1 MKLLLQTAL
10 FFSCWATFAS
20 AQEPLFIVRDRVGTI
35 KEGSIQRMPA
45 TNSLEMQSAEGKSF
59 TLANPVYIARKNSVI
74 PKVPLARTLW
84 LLNDDCIKF
93 ENLLMKD
100 DSFEVESLDFV
111 SGSKTLVPLLDTK
124 MIWLKNPLGILDPV
138 SYRNKILGEIRAKD
152 FVVLN
157 NAERVEGV
165 LESFGAKTVVLDT
178 GTSKPEYKTDSISLV
193 GLSSDDNS
201 KKEQTIEV
209 MSLVLDSGARITLA
223 EFKLSMGIL
232 EGKTMQGVKVRIPL
246 SKIQHAVILG
256 KSVVR
261 IQELKN
267 IKLRQV
273 PFFETPMEAKAV
285 KATKNSDFLISGSS
299 YTNGFSTMGS
309 TSITFPLDGKY
320 QKLCGFFGFDD
331 VEGRQGRADI
341 KILADGKVIAS
352 WVDRTWKDGLGSL
365 NLPLAG
371 TKELSLVIEAS
382 VGSKINWC
390 ECLFFLAD

>member
-10 FFSCWATFAS
+10 FFSCWATFVS

-35 KEGSIQRMPA
+35 KEGSIKRMPA

-74 PKVPLARTLW
+74 PKLPLARTLW

-124 MIWLKNPLGILDPV
+124 MIWLKNPLGILDPI
-138 SYRNKILGEIRAKD
+138 SYRNKILDEIRAKD

-209 MSLVLDSGARITLA
+209 MSLVLDSGTRITLA
-223 EFKLSMGIL
+223 EFNLSMGIL

-382 VGSKINWC
+382 LGSKINWC

>member
-45 TNSLEMQSAEGKSF
+45 TNSLEMLSAEGKSF

-74 PKVPLARTLW
+74 PKLPLARTLW

-124 MIWLKNPLGILDPV
+124 MIWLKNPLGVLDLAV
-138 SYRNKILGEIRAKD
+138 YRSKILGEIRAKD

-165 LESFGAKTVVLDT
+165 LESFGAKTVLLDT

-209 MSLVLDSGARITLA
+209 VSLVLDSGTRITLA
-223 EFKLSMGIL
+223 ELKLSMGIL

-273 PFFETPMEAKAV
+273 PFFETTMEAKTV

-365 NLPLAG
+365 NVTLAG

-382 VGSKINWC
+382 LGSKINWC
-390 ECLFFLAD
+390 ECLFFQAD

>member
-10 FFSCWATFAS
+10 FFSCWATFVS

-74 PKVPLARTLW
+74 PKLPLARTLW

-223 EFKLSMGIL
+223 EFNLSMGIL

-273 PFFETPMEAKAV
+273 PFFETPMEAKTV

-365 NLPLAG
+365 NLTLAG

-382 VGSKINWC
+382 LGSKINWC

>member
-209 MSLVLDSGARITLA
+209 VSLVLDSGARITLA

-341 KILADGKVIAS
+341 KILADGKVIAR

>member
-35 KEGSIQRMPA
+35 KEGSIKRMPA

-74 PKVPLARTLW
+74 PKLPPARTLW

-124 MIWLKNPLGILDPV
+124 MIWLKNPLGILDPI
-138 SYRNKILGEIRAKD
+138 SYRNKILDEIRAKD

-209 MSLVLDSGARITLA
+209 MSLVLDSGTRITLA
-223 EFKLSMGIL
+223 EFNLSMGIL

-273 PFFETPMEAKAV
+273 PFFETPMEAKTV
-285 KATKNSDFLISGSS
+285 KAAKNSDFLISGSS

-331 VEGRQGRADI
+331 VGGRQGRADI
-341 KILADGKVIAS
+341 KILADGKVMAS

-382 VGSKINWC
+382 LGSKINWC
-390 ECLFFLAD
+390 ECLFFQAD